1 MATNRLE
8 SGKGNPGK
16 GDGRQVGDINI
27 IKGESDSG
35 KIYYS
40 IVEKDPNLQG
50 GMGNRML
57 QPDEVEEFRE
67 QGLLPIE

>member
-8 SGKGNPGK
+8 SGEGNPGK

-27 IKGESDSG
+27 IRDSDSG

-40 IVEKDPNLQG
+40 IVEEDPNLQG
-50 GMGNRML
+50 GMANRML
-57 QPDEVEEFRE
+57 QPDEIEELRE